1 MDDEEKI
8 QWMLSFNAKACRGE
22 IIVDCENFANKAV
35 ESYRRRFC
43 VDMDYPA
50 NDDGP
55 EAA

>member
-50 NDDGP
+50 NEDGP